1 MDKKYYGLSI
11 ASLVLG
17 ICSLFL
23 GFIPILGW
31 AIIVL
36 AIVFGFIS
44 LSKIKHNEYLK
55 GKGLAITGIILSF
68 VSLIYILIIAIFFL
82 GIAIKDP
89 GVSEILS
96 LKRQC
101 EKLIISPVSCSAS
114 TGEVVAELSG
124 SSFQGEITSILT
136 LSDGTKKYSTLKT
149 ESVLEQG
156 SRVTINSESIITA
169 KNLAQSAELSYLACG
184 DAGCVACQSSRKKVI
199 CS

>member
-1 MDKKYYGLSI
+1 MDKKYHGLSI

-31 AIIVL
+31 AIMVL

-55 GKGLAITGIILSF
+55 GKGLAIAGIILGF
-68 VSLIYILIIAIFFL
+68 VSLIYILIITIFFL

-89 GVSEILS
+89 GVGEILS
-96 LKRQC
+96 LNSQC
-101 EKLIISPVSCSAS
+101 ERLIISPVSCSAS
-114 TGEVVAELSG
+114 TGEVITEVSG

-156 SRVTINSESIITA
+156 SRITINSEFSINSQ
-169 KNLAQSAELSYLACG
+169 NLAQSAELSYLTCG
-184 DAGCVACQSSRKKVI
+184 DAGCVACQSSQKEVI
-199 CS
+199 